1 MAEILSPVKEFD
13 FRQGAAL
20 NSALTFSR
28 KGEASFYGADGYL
41 HFDQQ
46 GSNMLT
52 HSEDFTTSD
61 WTRTGSVVQIPGT
74 ISTIDGSK
82 TANKI
87 TEKNVSGEHR
97 VSRTLTV
104 TQDIPLTI
112 SIYVKAGTCDKV
124 QFSFLNGSSFR
135 GGNPGVKF
143 NLSTGKFYSTS
154 SNVLSYQASNSG
166 DGWWRLKI
174 TGLPDLGTTSGLH
187 IYMLNNNYSINYAG
201 NDDNYLYA
209 WGAQFEQGSN
219 ATTYIPNT
227 VVTNLGLR
235 YNYDLDGTPT
245 LVGALIEAAATNLV
259 RYSQLFDNSFWRKQ
273 YANVVTSGS
282 RSPDGTLNAFKLKED
297 NNSSSHYIVADDSI
311 STSSGSTYTFSAFLR
326 ASERKWAYF
335 NINGATAHFD
345 LANGITGSFNPRLT
359 STFIESAGNGW
370 YRCSATF
377 VADSSSTSAK
387 IGPEPSNGTP
397 SYRGDGNSGI
407 LIWGIQ
413 LEKGEKMTS
422 YIRTKESPATRNA
435 DEVILPKPSSEDR
448 NDIFVQRKD
457 GGTWLVNQSENFEVS
472 ASENAVQMVNFYS
485 PNQPIELKDETAQQ
499 LFPTEYTSVG
509 ETNTRVMILG
519 TEYNSQTPGKSWSLQ
534 HAINKTSPVFRVQV
548 NSGDKWIGD
557 ANSTRAKERSE
568 FYQKNAN
575 LPYNQDIW
583 VSYSIR
589 ILPGKPLEFGSSEAC
604 FIGQFH
610 ASEDDRDVSSSPVL
624 GLRLNDVDT
633 MTIYT
638 CATTDNPHRESP
650 KTVLRGT
657 TQLPRG
663 EWHRIVMRVRFSPTK
678 GQLQFWKNGKELLNL
693 SGIGIGYPDETG
705 PYWKFG
711 IYRNAN
717 PVSLTVEYANMEITK
732 SSSLYSR
739 VSKPLAIA

>member
-1 MAEILSPVKEFD
+1 MAEILSPLKEFD
-13 FRQGAAL
+13 FRQGAVL

-61 WTRTGSVVQIPGT
+61 WIRVGSTAAIPGT

-82 TANKI
+82 TANRI
-87 TEKNVSGEHR
+87 REKNVSGEHR
-97 VSRTLTV
+97 ISRPLTV
-104 TQDIPLTI
+104 TKGVPLTI

-124 QFSFLNGSSFR
+124 QFSFLNGASFK

-143 NLSTGKFYSTS
+143 NLSSGKFYSTS

-174 TGLPDLGTTSGLH
+174 TGLPDLGTASGLH
-187 IYMLNNNYSINYAG
+187 IYMLNNNYSINYVG

-219 ATTYIPNT
+219 ATTYTPNT

-235 YNYDLDGTPT
+235 YNYNLDGTPT
-245 LVGALIEAAATNLV
+245 LIGALIEAAATNLV
-259 RYSQLFDNSFWRKQ
+259 RYSQLLDNSSWRKQ
-273 YANVVTSGS
+273 NSIISSSGS
-282 RSPDGTLNAFKLKED
+282 RSPDGTTNAFKLKED
-297 NNSSSHYIVADDSI
+297 KNSSSHYIAPDNSI
-311 STSSGSTYTFSAFLR
+311 STSSGSTYTFSAFMK

-335 NINGATAHFD
+335 NINGSTVHFD
-345 LANGITGSFNPRLT
+345 LANGKVGTFNP
-359 STFIESAGNGW
+359 SYIGTFVESAGNGW

-377 VADSSSTSAK
+377 KADSSSTSTK
-387 IGPEPSNGTP
+387 IGPEPSNSTP
-397 SYRGDGNSGI
+397 SYRGDGSSGI
-407 LIWGIQ
+407 LVWGIQ
-413 LEKGEKMTS
+413 LEKGDKMTS
-422 YIRTKESPATRNA
+422 YIRTKENSVTRSA
-435 DEVILPKPSSEDR
+435 DEVVLPKPASEDK

-472 ASENAVQMVNFYS
+472 ASGNAVQVVNFYK
-485 PNQPIELKDETAQQ
+485 PNQPLELKDKTAQQ
-499 LFPTEYTSVG
+499 LFPPDYASVG

-519 TEYNSQTPGKSWSLQ
+519 NEFNSQTPNKSWSLQ
-534 HAINKTSPVFRVQV
+534 QALNKTSPIFRVQV
-548 NSGDKWIGD
+548 NSGDRWSGD
-557 ANSTRAKERSE
+557 ANSTKPKERSE

-575 LPYNQDIW
+575 LPYNQDVW

-589 ILPGKPLEFGSSEAC
+589 ILPGKPLDLDSGEIC

-624 GLRLNDVDT
+624 GLRLQGADT
-633 MTIYT
+633 LAIHT
-638 CATTDNPHRESP
+638 CSTTDNPHRENP

-657 TQLPRG
+657 TQLERD

-678 GQLQFWKNGKELLNL
+678 GQLQFWKNGKELINL
-693 SGIGIGYPDETG
+693 SGIGIGYPDSTG

-711 IYRNAN
+711 IYRNAI
-717 PVSLTVEYANMEITK
+717 PVSLAIEFANMEITK

-739 VSKPLAIA
+739 VSKPLVIA